1 MCQIEIEQDE
11 NSRKNGS
18 RQHIGK
24 EGVANLL
31 SDTVGTF
38 LSVKPADDRSESVGK
53 SHIGYKDETEDIVHQ
68 SCCCQFG
75 CTVMTNHQRISKSQ
89 NDGS

>member
-11 NSRKNGS
+11 SSRKNGS
-18 RQHIGK
+18 RQHIGN

-31 SDTVGTF
+31 SDAVGAF
-38 LSVKPADDRSESVGK
+38 LAVKLADDRSESVGE

-68 SCCCQFG
+68 SCCCQFR
-75 CTVMTNHQRISKSQ
+75 CTVMTNHQRICKSQ
-89 NDGS
+89 NNGS